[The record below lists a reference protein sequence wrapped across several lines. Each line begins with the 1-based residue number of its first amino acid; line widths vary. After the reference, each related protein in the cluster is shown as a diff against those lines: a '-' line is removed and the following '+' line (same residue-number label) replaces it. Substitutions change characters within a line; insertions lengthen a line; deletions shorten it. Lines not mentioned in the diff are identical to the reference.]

1 MLAELLTKIAEL
13 TPYNGIVWCVR
24 ENKKNNKK

>member
-13 TPYNGIVWCVR
+13 TPYNAIVWSVW